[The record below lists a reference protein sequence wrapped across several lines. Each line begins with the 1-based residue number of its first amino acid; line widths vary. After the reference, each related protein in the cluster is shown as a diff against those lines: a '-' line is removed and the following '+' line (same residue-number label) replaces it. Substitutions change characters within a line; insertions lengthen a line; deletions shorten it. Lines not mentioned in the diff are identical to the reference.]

1 MSAQEHRRTGERG
14 ETLAELLVTISI
26 MSIAIIVIVGAL
38 ADGILASNVH
48 RNHATADAAVRSV
61 AECVKDRSQ
70 PYQQSGAYPACPAPS
85 GTNVSIA
92 AAWWNGDS
100 PATFSSSPTSNGL
113 EQLTISATND
123 RATEPVVI
131 LKRRT

>member
-1 MSAQEHRRTGERG
+1 MSARSRGRFGERG
-14 ETLAELLVTISI
+14 ESLAELLVTISI
-26 MSIAIIVIVGAL
+26 MGIAIVVIVGAL

-61 AECVKDRSQ
+61 AECIKDRSQ
-70 PYQQSGAYPACPAPS
+70 AYQAS
-85 GTNVSIA
+85 GTYGSCAAPAGTTVSVTT
-92 AAWWNGDS
+92 AWWNGDS
-100 PATFSSSPTSNGL
+100 PATFSSSQNNNGL
-113 EQLTISATND
+113 QQLTISATSD

>member
-1 MSAQEHRRTGERG
+1 MMSRHRPRQGERG

-26 MSIAIIVIVGAL
+26 MGIAIVVIVGAL
-38 ADGILASNVH
+38 ADGILASNIH

-61 AECVKDRSQ
+61 AECIKDRTQ
-70 PYQQSGAYPACPAPS
+70 TYQQSGAYPACAAPS
-85 GTNVSIA
+85 GTSVSVA
-92 AAWWNGDS
+92 AQWWNGDS
-100 PATFSSSPTSNGL
+100 PATFSSTQNTNGL
-113 EQLTISATND
+113 QQLTISATND

>member
-1 MSAQEHRRTGERG
+1 MMDRHRSRDGEQG

-48 RNHATADAAVRSV
+48 RNHATADVAARSV
-61 AECVKDRSQ
+61 AECIKDRSQ
-70 PYQQSGAYPACPAPS
+70 SYQPTGSYPACPAPS
-85 GTNVSIA
+85 GTSVTVA
-92 AAWWNGDS
+92 AQWWNGDS
-100 PATFSSSPTSNGL
+100 PATFSPSQNDNGL
-113 EQLTISATND
+113 EQLTITATND
-123 RATEPVVI
+123 RASEPVVI

>member
-1 MSAQEHRRTGERG
+1 MSTRSRPHSGERG

-61 AECVKDRSQ
+61 AECVKDRSL
-70 PYQQSGAYPACPAPS
+70 PYQQSGAYPACPGPS

-100 PATFSSSPTSNGL
+100 PATFSSSPNSNGL
-113 EQLTISATND
+113 QQLTISATND